1 MRLLV
6 AAASS
11 TFILSASFVA
21 AHPACGLKAG
31 ERIPVDDLDAV
42 LSAAG
47 GAAVQ
52 KDEFETTEQFEQRK
66 AKATLTSSEFA
77 LDILTD
83 QEHAVYDADRS
94 VWTFHEFFLSGGNYN
109 FDEEALATA
118 GLGNAGWSYS
128 KMLRST
134 DVDLGSYLASN
145 AFGREVL
152 VAKGLATRTGI
163 IEIAWG
169 QPLPSDY
176 MARFDPKFQMP
187 LSVRLPAVGLP
198 DGLEAS
204 AFEVPM
210 TVAEARLAKGGFR
223 FVVAGELVEPFRITH
238 TSHIFPEIDNPKDVS
253 VEMTYLI
260 ADIQCGILADK
271 EGRVLTV
278 LPTIAPF

>member
-1 MRLLV
+1 MRLLSAV
-6 AAASS
+6 ASWA
-11 TFILSASFVA
+11 FVLSGSFVA
-21 AHPACGLKAG
+21 AHPACDLKAG
-31 ERIPVDDLDAV
+31 ERVQVDDLDAFLDAV
-42 LSAAG
+42 E

-66 AKATLTSSEFA
+66 AKAALTSPGFA

-94 VWTFHEFFLSGGNYN
+94 TWTFREFFLSGGTYN
-109 FDEEALATA
+109 FDDEALAEA
-118 GLGNAGWSYS
+118 GLANAGWSYS
-128 KMLRST
+128 KMLRSS
-134 DVDLGSYLASN
+134 DVALGSYVASN
-145 AFGREVL
+145 AYGSEVL

-169 QPLPSDY
+169 HPLPSDY

-187 LSVRLPAVGLP
+187 LTLRLPAAGLP
-198 DGLEAS
+198 DGLEMS

-210 TVAEARLAKGGFR
+210 SVGEARLAKGGFR
-223 FVVAGELVEPFRITH
+223 FVVAGELAEPFRITY
-238 TSHIFPEIDNPKDVS
+238 TRHIFPKIDNPRDVT

-260 ADIQCGILADK
+260 ADIQCGILADQ

-278 LPTIAPF
+278 LPTVAPF